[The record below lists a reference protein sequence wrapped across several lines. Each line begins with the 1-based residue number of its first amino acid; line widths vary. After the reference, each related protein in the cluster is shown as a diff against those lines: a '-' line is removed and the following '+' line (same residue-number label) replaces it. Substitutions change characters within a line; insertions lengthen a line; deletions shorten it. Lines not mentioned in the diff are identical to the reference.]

1 MRHILQYLERVAQA
15 AHASL
20 MRNFHCL
27 SCCRQISPRRSL
39 PDACGFD
46 DRSLERLE
54 RPSSDESSHQT
65 LFSSFLFGPANCF
78 ILRLTP
84 TPCFSLTSSLSLSLC
99 FDLLSMCVHYRV
111 RFLSPL
117 RSLPL
122 SLFLSLPPC
131 LPSVSFLLSCFVRKE
146 RLSSSTE
153 GQSLVQSLSP
163 CKQVLDERQQ
173 QTLRHVTGN
182 LHLAQKNETT

>member
-1 MRHILQYLERVAQA
+1 MGGSSCARILDEE
-15 AHASL
+15 
-20 MRNFHCL
+20 FHCL
-27 SCCRQISPRRSL
+27 SCCRQIWSLALLCVAPPWRSL

-99 FDLLSMCVHYRV
+99 FDLLSMCVHYHV

-131 LPSVSFLLSCFVRKE
+131 LSSVSFLVSCFVKE
-146 RLSSSTE
+146 IAF
-153 GQSLVQSLSP
+153 VP
-163 CKQVLDERQQ
+163 FD
-173 QTLRHVTGN
+173 
-182 LHLAQKNETT
+182 